1 MKILNRFRILY
12 LTHIDM
18 QNIQKIIIKK
28 ALPIYGT
35 IKDHEWTLLLVS
47 LLYLNKINNNV
58 YQI

>member
-35 IKDHEWTLLLVS
+35 IKDHE
-47 LLYLNKINNNV
+47 
-58 YQI
+58 